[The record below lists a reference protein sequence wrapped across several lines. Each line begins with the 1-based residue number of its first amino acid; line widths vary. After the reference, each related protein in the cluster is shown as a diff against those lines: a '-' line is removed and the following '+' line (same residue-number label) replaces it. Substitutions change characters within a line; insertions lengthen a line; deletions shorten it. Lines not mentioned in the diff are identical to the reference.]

1 MLKAFVMEIILFWH
15 FFIAQ
20 PSWAH
25 KYKEKQKKIKKKER
39 LNRIRSLRIHRVGSF
54 CLNLEQIAS

>member
-1 MLKAFVMEIILFWH
+1 MVSSSQPYVEGFCHGNQTFWH

-25 KYKEKQKKIKKKER
+25 KYKEKKRKTKT
-39 LNRIRSLRIHRVGSF
+39 GSD
-54 CLNLEQIAS
+54 LENTQSWKF